1 MSLRAAA
8 FRHPP
13 APTVPAVIVG
23 LTSIAML
30 SAVVLSAAA
39 HARQPGAAATTDAA
53 PASELTVPPL
63 PSGTP
68 EQLMEFVEGLLPPKV
83 QPKSRQE
90 MMKYIADVSRVSV
103 QAADAILPKVDAATP
118 LHARAAKLKLESLMR
133 LGQLGD
139 EQAGK
144 DMAAFAA
151 TLINDPSPELAME
164 AKRLLIVAEAQQM
177 FVEEKFDAAPAIV
190 KKAAALLAA
199 NPDDPQTAG
208 LVMQLCGALE
218 QIPDGE
224 QIAAD
229 AMVTF
234 APILT
239 GSKDAKIKE
248 LGESFA
254 GKIRLLSL
262 PGKPM
267 EISGPLLDGQPFDQ
281 KSLAGKV
288 VLVDFW
294 ATWCGPCVAEIPNMV
309 EQYEKYH
316 AKGFEI
322 VGISLDEEKDK
333 VDAFVAERKIPWP
346 IIYAGK
352 GWQDPTAQFYGI
364 SGIPQLILIGRDG
377 NVITLDAR
385 GAKLAERLAE
395 LFKDAG

>member
-1 MSLRAAA
+1 MSLRAVAFCRPTAPMIPAA
-8 FRHPP
+8 L
-13 APTVPAVIVG
+13 VG
-23 LTSIAML
+23 LTSLAML
-30 SAVVLSAAA
+30 ATTMLPVAV
-39 HARQPGAAATTDAA
+39 HARQPGAAATADPAA
-53 PASELTVPPL
+53 AALTVPPL
-63 PSGTP
+63 PQGTP
-68 EQLMEFVEGLLPPKV
+68 EQLMEFVDGLLPPKA

-90 MMKYIADVSRVSV
+90 MMQYIADVSRVSV
-103 QAADAILPKVDAATP
+103 EAADAILAKVGAADP
-118 LHARAAKLKLESLMR
+118 IRAKAAKMKLESLMR
-133 LGQLGD
+133 LSQLGD

-151 TLINDPSPELAME
+151 TLANDPSPELAME
-164 AKRLLIVAEAQQM
+164 AKRLLIVSEAQQM
-177 FVEEKFDAAPAIV
+177 FAEEKFDEAPAIV
-190 KKAAALLAA
+190 KKAADLLAA
-199 NPDDPQTAG
+199 NPDDQQTAG
-208 LVMQLCGALE
+208 LVMQLCNALE

-229 AMVTF
+229 AMLTF

-239 GSKDAKIKE
+239 GSKDEKVKE

-254 GKIRLLSL
+254 GKIRLFSL

-267 EISGPLLDGQPFDQ
+267 DISGPLLDGQPFDQ
-281 KSLAGKV
+281 KALAGKV

-322 VGISLDEEKDK
+322 VGISLDEEKEK

-377 NVITLDAR
+377 NVITLNAR

-395 LFKDAG
+395 IFKDAG